1 MIRTFQSTI
10 SYKNINENVDPILVE
25 IIRNSLNSAAEQM
38 KRSLIRT
45 AFSPIIYEVLDFAS
59 AIYDKNFCMLSQSPS
74 LPGFMGT
81 LSFCVQAAVDEV
93 GGEENLHEGDIIL
106 YNNPYGSGSHSQ
118 DAAIVMPVFLN
129 KKILIGYTA
138 IKAHWLD
145 TGGKE
150 PYSTD
155 TVDVFQE
162 GTIYP
167 GLKLYNKGQLV
178 EDIYKL
184 IIANTRVPKAIIG
197 DLNAQLNG
205 VKAGALALKRIVKK
219 FGIKTFD
226 SCVCKIYEHGE
237 KLVRKTISK
246 IPDGKYSG
254 WGQMDSNGVD
264 KDPVR
269 FKININVKG
278 SDLELDFS
286 EAPEQQNG
294 PINCP
299 LPSTVSKARV
309 AFSMMAGNGEQPNEG
324 FFKPLKIITKKGT
337 MFDPISPAPCFLNGW
352 AGLQVIEII
361 YKILSEKI
369 PNVFPA
375 SSGGCLGAAV
385 WWGKRENSNE
395 PWADGSP
402 HPIGQGG
409 FYGGD
414 GITSMHHNSAG
425 TRISPTEIWESRNP
439 WLVKK
444 IELAQDSCGAGEFRG
459 GLGLDL
465 EFEMLE
471 ETFVTTVVERTKFPP
486 WGIKEGEEGRA
497 NNVILNR
504 KNEYINVPKKTGLKL
519 DKGDCVMFKTGGGG
533 GYGKASKRSN
543 KKILNDLKQD
553 YISIEYAKKYYPQ
566 LKTIK

>member
-1 MIRTFQSTI
+1 MIRTFQS
-10 SYKNINENVDPILVE
+10 KINYSKSSEDVDPILVE

-81 LSFCVQAAVDEV
+81 LSFCVEASVKEV
-93 GGEENLHEGDIIL
+93 GGEENLNEGDIIL

-118 DAAIVMPVFLN
+118 DAAIVMPVFIN
-129 KKILIGYTA
+129 KNKLIGYTA

-167 GLKLYNKGQLV
+167 GLKLYKKGKLV
-178 EDIYKL
+178 EDVYKL
-184 IIANTRVPKAIIG
+184 IVANSRVPKAIIG

-205 VKAGALALKRIVKK
+205 VKAGARALQRIVNKYG
-219 FGIKTFD
+219 FETFEQ
-226 SCVCKIYEHGE
+226 SVIKIYEYGE

-246 IPDGKYSG
+246 IPDGEYSG

-264 KDPVR
+264 KGVVK
-269 FKININVKG
+269 FKIKINVNG

-286 EAPEQQNG
+286 EAPVQQNG

-324 FFKPLKIITKKGT
+324 FFRPLVIKTKQGT
-337 MFDPISPAPCFLNGW
+337 MFDPVSPAPCFLNGW

-375 SSGGCLGAAV
+375 SSGGCLAAAV
-385 WWGKRENSNE
+385 WWGKRENNNE

-402 HPIGQGG
+402 HPIGQGA
-409 FYGGD
+409 FNGGD

-444 IELAQDSCGAGEFRG
+444 IELAKDSCGAGKYRG
-459 GLGLDL
+459 GLGLNL

-471 ETFVTTVVERTKFPP
+471 ETYVTTVVERTNFPP
-486 WGIKEGEEGRA
+486 WGVNNGKAARS
-497 NNVILNR
+497 NNVILNT
-504 KNEYINVPKKTGLKL
+504 KNGKLNVPKKTGLKL
-519 DKGDCVMFKTGGGG
+519 NKGESIIFKTGGGG
-533 GYGKASKRSN
+533 GYGDPIERSN
-543 KKILNDLKQD
+543 KKILNDLKQE
-553 YISIEYAKKYYPQ
+553 YISKEYVEKHYPQ
-566 LKTIK
+566 FKS

>member
-1 MIRTFQSTI
+1 MIRTFQS
-10 SYKNINENVDPILVE
+10 KINYSKSSEDVDPILVE

-81 LSFCVQAAVDEV
+81 LSFCVEASVKEV
-93 GGEENLHEGDIIL
+93 GGEENLNEGDIIL

-118 DAAIVMPVFLN
+118 DAAIVMPVFIN
-129 KKILIGYTA
+129 KNKLIGYTA

-167 GLKLYNKGQLV
+167 GLKLYKKGKLV
-178 EDIYKL
+178 EDVYKL
-184 IIANTRVPKAIIG
+184 IVANSRVPKAIIG

-205 VKAGALALKRIVKK
+205 VKAGARALQRIVNKYG
-219 FGIKTFD
+219 FETFEQ
-226 SCVCKIYEHGE
+226 SVIKIYEYGE

-246 IPDGKYSG
+246 IPDGEYSG

-264 KDPVR
+264 EGVVK
-269 FKININVKG
+269 FKIKINVNG

-286 EAPEQQNG
+286 EAPVQQNG

-324 FFKPLKIITKKGT
+324 FFRPLVIKTKQGT
-337 MFDPISPAPCFLNGW
+337 MFDPVSPAPCFLNGW

-375 SSGGCLGAAV
+375 SSGGCLAAAV
-385 WWGKRENSNE
+385 WWGKRENNNE

-402 HPIGQGG
+402 HPIGQGA
-409 FYGGD
+409 FNGGD

-444 IELAQDSCGAGEFRG
+444 IELAKDSCGAGKYRG
-459 GLGLDL
+459 GLGLNL
-465 EFEMLE
+465 VFEMLE
-471 ETFVTTVVERTKFPP
+471 ETYVTTVVERTNFPP
-486 WGIKEGEEGRA
+486 WGVNNGKAARS
-497 NNVILNR
+497 NNVILNT
-504 KNEYINVPKKTGLKL
+504 KNGKLNVPKKTGLKL
-519 DKGDCVMFKTGGGG
+519 NKGESIIFKTGGGG
-533 GYGKASKRSN
+533 GYGDPIERSN
-543 KKILNDLKQD
+543 KKILNDLKQE
-553 YISIEYAKKYYPQ
+553 YISKEYVEKHYPQ
-566 LKTIK
+566 FKS

>member
-1 MIRTFQSTI
+1 MIRTFQS
-10 SYKNINENVDPILVE
+10 KINYSKSSEDVDPILVE

-81 LSFCVQAAVDEV
+81 LSFCVEASVKEV
-93 GGEENLHEGDIIL
+93 GGEENLNEGDIIL

-118 DAAIVMPVFLN
+118 DAAIVMPVFIN
-129 KKILIGYTA
+129 KNKLIGYTA

-167 GLKLYNKGQLV
+167 GLKLYKKGKLV
-178 EDIYKL
+178 EDVYKL
-184 IIANTRVPKAIIG
+184 IVANSRVPKAIIG

-205 VKAGALALKRIVKK
+205 VKAGARALQRIVNKYG
-219 FGIKTFD
+219 FETFEQ
-226 SCVCKIYEHGE
+226 SVIKIYEYGE

-246 IPDGKYSG
+246 IPDGEYSG

-264 KDPVR
+264 EGVVK
-269 FKININVKG
+269 FKIKINVNG

-286 EAPEQQNG
+286 EAPVQQNG

-324 FFKPLKIITKKGT
+324 FFRPLVIKTKQGT
-337 MFDPISPAPCFLNGW
+337 MFDPVSPAPCFLNGW

-375 SSGGCLGAAV
+375 SSGGCLAAAV
-385 WWGKRENSNE
+385 WWGKRENNNE

-402 HPIGQGG
+402 HPIGQGA
-409 FYGGD
+409 FNGGD

-439 WLVKK
+439 WLVNK
-444 IELAQDSCGAGEFRG
+444 IELAKDSCGAGKYRG
-459 GLGLDL
+459 GLGLNL

-471 ETFVTTVVERTKFPP
+471 ETYVTTVVERTNFPP
-486 WGIKEGEEGRA
+486 WGVNNGKAARS
-497 NNVILNR
+497 NNVILNT
-504 KNEYINVPKKTGLKL
+504 KNGKLNVPKKTGLKL
-519 DKGDCVMFKTGGGG
+519 NKGESIIYKTGGGG
-533 GYGKASKRSN
+533 GYGDPIERSN
-543 KKILNDLKQD
+543 KKILNDLKQE
-553 YISIEYAKKYYPQ
+553 YISKEYVEKHYPQ
-566 LKTIK
+566 FKS

>member
-1 MIRTFQSTI
+1 MIRTFQS
-10 SYKNINENVDPILVE
+10 KINYSKSSEDVDPILVE

-81 LSFCVQAAVDEV
+81 LSFCVEASVKEV
-93 GGEENLHEGDIIL
+93 GGEENLNEGDIIL

-118 DAAIVMPVFLN
+118 DAAIVMPVFIN
-129 KKILIGYTA
+129 KNKLIGYTA

-167 GLKLYNKGQLV
+167 GLKLYKKGKLV
-178 EDIYKL
+178 EDVYKL
-184 IIANTRVPKAIIG
+184 IVANSRVPKAIIG

-205 VKAGALALKRIVKK
+205 VKAGARALQRIVNKYG
-219 FGIKTFD
+219 FETFEQ
-226 SCVCKIYEHGE
+226 SVIKIYEYGE

-246 IPDGKYSG
+246 IPDGEYSG
-254 WGQMDSNGVD
+254 WGQMDSNGVNEGVV
-264 KDPVR
+264 K
-269 FKININVKG
+269 FKIKINVNG

-286 EAPEQQNG
+286 EAPVQQNG

-324 FFKPLKIITKKGT
+324 FFRPLVIKTKQGT
-337 MFDPISPAPCFLNGW
+337 MFDPVSPAPCFLNGW

-375 SSGGCLGAAV
+375 SSGGCLAAAV
-385 WWGKRENSNE
+385 WWGKRENNNE

-402 HPIGQGG
+402 HPIGQGA
-409 FYGGD
+409 FNGGD

-439 WLVKK
+439 WLVNK
-444 IELAQDSCGAGEFRG
+444 IELAKDSCGAGKYRG
-459 GLGLDL
+459 GLGLNL

-471 ETFVTTVVERTKFPP
+471 ETYVTTVVERTNFPP
-486 WGIKEGEEGRA
+486 WGVNNGKAARS
-497 NNVILNR
+497 NNVILNT
-504 KNEYINVPKKTGLKL
+504 KNGKLNVPKKTGLKL
-519 DKGDCVMFKTGGGG
+519 NKGESIIFKTGGGG
-533 GYGKASKRSN
+533 GYGDPIERSN
-543 KKILNDLKQD
+543 KKILNDLKQE
-553 YISIEYAKKYYPQ
+553 YISKEYVEKHYPQ
-566 LKTIK
+566 FKS

>member
-1 MIRTFQSTI
+1 MIRTFQS
-10 SYKNINENVDPILVE
+10 KINYSKSSEDVDPILVE

-81 LSFCVQAAVDEV
+81 LSFCVEASVKEV
-93 GGEENLHEGDIIL
+93 GGEENLNEGDIIL

-118 DAAIVMPVFLN
+118 DAAIVMPVFIN
-129 KKILIGYTA
+129 KNKLIGYTA

-167 GLKLYNKGQLV
+167 GLKLYKKGKLV
-178 EDIYKL
+178 EDVYKL
-184 IIANTRVPKAIIG
+184 IVANSRVPKAIIG

-205 VKAGALALKRIVKK
+205 VKAGARALQRIVNKYG
-219 FGIKTFD
+219 FETFEQ
-226 SCVCKIYEHGE
+226 SVIKIYEYGE

-246 IPDGKYSG
+246 IPDGEYSG

-264 KDPVR
+264 EGVVK
-269 FKININVKG
+269 FKIKINVNG

-286 EAPEQQNG
+286 EAPVQQNG

-324 FFKPLKIITKKGT
+324 FFRPLVIKTKQGT
-337 MFDPISPAPCFLNGW
+337 MFDPVSPAPCFLNGW

-375 SSGGCLGAAV
+375 SSGGCLAAAV
-385 WWGKRENSNE
+385 WWGKRENNNE

-402 HPIGQGG
+402 HPIGQGA
-409 FYGGD
+409 FNGGD

-444 IELAQDSCGAGEFRG
+444 IELAKDSCGAGKYRG
-459 GLGLDL
+459 GLGLNL

-471 ETFVTTVVERTKFPP
+471 ETYVTTVVERTNFPP
-486 WGIKEGEEGRA
+486 WGVNNGKAARS
-497 NNVILNR
+497 NNVILNT
-504 KNEYINVPKKTGLKL
+504 KNGKLNVPKKTGLKL
-519 DKGDCVMFKTGGGG
+519 NKGESIIFKTGGGG
-533 GYGKASKRSN
+533 GYGDPIERSN
-543 KKILNDLKQD
+543 KKILNDLKQE
-553 YISIEYAKKYYPQ
+553 YISKEYVEKHYPQ
-566 LKTIK
+566 FKS